1 MVARIAAAGDAARP
15 HNDRRLLD
23 RCCRRVGNGAQ
34 QGHERRG
41 PAIGQSR
48 PPCSRRTQVEA
59 NTGRTFEGIDRTLLL
74 LLREAYERD
83 PAHFDLRDWSWRTA
97 PLGELTLIL
106 FLIGQDGTLSTGPT
120 FRAYRH
126 NAPISATAI
135 ISAPRSMTRPT
146 SFSSARRSSDG
157 SPAG

>member
-34 QGHERRG
+34 QGHERRVQ
-41 PAIGQSR
+41 QSANLA
-48 PPCSRRTQVEA
+48 PLFEA

-74 LLREAYERD
+74 REAYERA
-83 PAHFDLRDWSWRTA
+83 PAHFDLRDWSRRTA
-97 PLGELTLIL
+97 PLGELALIL